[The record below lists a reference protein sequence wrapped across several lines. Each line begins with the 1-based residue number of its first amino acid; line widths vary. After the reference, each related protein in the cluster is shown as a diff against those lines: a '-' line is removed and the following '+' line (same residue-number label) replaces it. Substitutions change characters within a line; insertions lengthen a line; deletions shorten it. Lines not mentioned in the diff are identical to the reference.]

1 MSGFS
6 EQPRFNPVKK
16 THTTVTRK
24 SNKKKRRGKLPGVQA
39 GLPSDS
45 NKKRST
51 RVVPPELL
59 VRFPNA
65 LQEINRRL
73 MGQNFIWMALQLDL

>member
-16 THTTVTRK
+16 ARTTVTKK
-24 SNKKKRRGKLPGVQA
+24 SNKKKRRRKLPRVQA

-45 NKKRST
+45 NKKGST

-59 VRFPNA
+59 VRFPKA
-65 LQEINRRL
+65 LQEINRRI
-73 MGQNFIWMALQLDL
+73 MGQNLIWMALQLDL